1 MIKNIKNFI
10 KMKKFNKLSK
20 NIVTQCTWT
29 MEELENQ
36 LYYAKKDELI
46 FFDDFMCPCT
56 IKKDAVV
63 DFYNN
68 LKEIVT
74 YGVKPETMNL
84 LDNLNKRIT
93 GIINSEL
100 YSYIYELQRLML

>member
-1 MIKNIKNFI
+1 MIKKIKSFI
-10 KMKKFNKLSK
+10 RMKKFKKLAK

-29 MEELENQ
+29 MDELENRI
-36 LYYAKKDELI
+36 YYAEDKLI
-46 FFDDFMCPCT
+46 FFDDFMCPCS
-56 IKKDAVV
+56 IKKDEVV

>member
-20 NIVTQCTWT
+20 NIITQCRWT

-46 FFDDFMCPCT
+46 FFDDFMCPCS
-56 IKKDAVV
+56 IKKDEVV